1 MKDFKIRCSAIGSI
15 MTEPKNK
22 KDFLSKTAQ
31 TYCQTWC
38 KEQLYNRK
46 KEFSNKYTQKGNIVE
61 DNSIDFVAEYL
72 NLGMLIKNEQHF
84 ENDFLTGTPDVVL
97 KDLLI
102 DVKNSWDVFTFPLF
116 DTECPNTDYY
126 WQAQGYMALTGKN
139 SYKLIYTLIDTPE
152 NLIESEMRKYCFQNG
167 IEQDDADYKEWF
179 DKMTYKDIPND
190 LKIKIFEI
198 QRNDEDIKRIENRV
212 VECRLYIKYIKSNNL
227 TI

>member
-22 KDFLSKTAQ
+22 KDFLSKTAH

-190 LKIKIFEI
+190 LKIKIFDI
-198 QRNDEDIKRIENRV
+198 KRNDEDIQRIENRV
-212 VECRLYIKYIKSNNL
+212 AECRLYIKYILKQTNN
-227 TI
+227 